1 MEISQNQAYMY
12 RQKFKIFARNV
23 QIAAGI
29 GPNCQ
34 FLLGLPIWPQKTP
47 NSPDWPQKWADF
59 EARSASK
66 QQLDSHLYVH
76 NHTPSHSAPTSSTLP
91 ISPDFTQPFS
101 LFQWPSQLSEYL
113 LSLKLQ
119 GTC

>member
-12 RQKFKIFARNV
+12 GQKFKIFTQNV

-47 NSPDWPQKWADF
+47 NFPDWPQKWLIL
-59 EARSASK
+59 R
-66 QQLDSHLYVH
+66 LGV
-76 NHTPSHSAPTSSTLP
+76 P
-91 ISPDFTQPFS
+91 IRQP
-101 LFQWPSQLSEYL
+101 PIC
-113 LSLKLQ
+113 
-119 GTC
+119 T

>member
-12 RQKFKIFARNV
+12 GQKFKNFARNV

-47 NSPDWPQKWADF
+47 NFPDW
-59 EARSASK
+59 
-66 QQLDSHLYVH
+66 
-76 NHTPSHSAPTSSTLP
+76 
-91 ISPDFTQPFS
+91 
-101 LFQWPSQLSEYL
+101 
-113 LSLKLQ
+113 LKN
-119 GTC
+119 G